1 MTVTDNPS
9 IKTNINKIENRIT
22 FKIKTGYYLELL
34 TLETMKSSIKSKKPK
49 DKSGENVLH
58 LAITKVV
65 IIYFNFVN
73 NDYSQDFRVLY
84 TFIHNKPFGQFLDIS
99 SKNCTFLKL

>member
-1 MTVTDNPS
+1 
-9 IKTNINKIENRIT
+9 
-22 FKIKTGYYLELL
+22 
-34 TLETMKSSIKSKKPK
+34 MKSSIKSKKPK

-73 NDYSQDFRVLY
+73 NDYSQDFRILY

-99 SKNCTFLKL
+99 SKNCTFLKLQIQNLQKMLQCMFYQIKKILLNTVQTIKKT